1 MKALDVLLTHLP
13 ALLAFIISIVTFKY
27 IFIKKTDAITE
38 AFDETT
44 PTSKKTDDV
53 VLDTI
58 KSIRSEIMNKETEME
73 SLLRSIGDKD
83 VEITNKILSK
93 LAELENQM
101 GGKSRKNTVQ
111 RQEKNSNTR
120 PSEKITKSSK
130 EITATEKKETQLV
143 DDGSDYDSSSEIM
156 EIMEE
161 DDVVET
167 FVEGIPSASSVKF
180 HKIR

>member
-44 PTSKKTDDV
+44 PTSTKTDDV

-101 GGKSRKNTVQ
+101 GGKSRKNTIE

-120 PSEKITKSSK
+120 PSEKITK
-130 EITATEKKETQLV
+130 ATEKKETQLV
-143 DDGSDYDSSSEIM
+143 DDGSDYDSSS